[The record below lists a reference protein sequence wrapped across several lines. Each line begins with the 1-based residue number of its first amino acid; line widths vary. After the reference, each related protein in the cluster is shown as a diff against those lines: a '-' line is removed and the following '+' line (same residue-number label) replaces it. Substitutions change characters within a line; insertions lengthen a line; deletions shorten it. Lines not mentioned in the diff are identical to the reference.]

1 MKKVSNVLLILLL
14 STTNI
19 LAQINLKNGLVAC
32 YPFNANAKDESGN
45 NNNGV
50 VNGATLTTDR
60 FGKANS
66 AYGFNGSTQFIE
78 VSATQFQNNNYS
90 FSIWANP
97 DVNPPTNTYFYP
109 FSVGGSG
116 GDQSIDLSNSANGA
130 TGWTFGGY
138 SLGGGRVSF
147 CDQGFCPLLQDGITS
162 LVLETIIQ

>member
-1 MKKVSNVLLILLL
+1 MKKVNSLLL
-14 STTNI
+14 VFFLSITSI
-19 LAQINLKNGLVAC
+19 IGQVNLKNGLVAC

-45 NNNGV
+45 GNNGT
-50 VNGATLTTDR
+50 VNSATLTTDR

-66 AYGFNGSTQFIE
+66 AYNFDGSTQFIE
-78 VSATQFQNNNYS
+78 VSANQFQNNNYS

-97 DVNPPTNTYFYP
+97 DITPPTNTYFYP

-138 SLGGGRVSF
+138 SLGGRRVLF
-147 CDQGFCPLLQDGITS
+147 CDQAFLPPPCKMVS
-162 LVLETIIQ
+162 YCWY

>member
-1 MKKVSNVLLILLL
+1 MSTASLI
-14 STTNI
+14 S
-19 LAQINLKNGLVAC
+19 QVNLKNGLVAC

-45 NNNGV
+45 GNNGT

-66 AYGFNGSTQFIE
+66 AYNFDGYTQFIE
-78 VSATQFQNNNYS
+78 VSANQFQNNNYS

-97 DVNPPTNTYFYP
+97 DVTPPTNTYFYP
-109 FSVGGSG
+109 FSVGGSGG

-138 SLGGGRVSF
+138 SLGADVF
-147 CDQGFCPLLQDGITS
+147 LFVTKDFHLLLQNGIIS
-162 LVLETIIQ
+162 LVLEIIIK